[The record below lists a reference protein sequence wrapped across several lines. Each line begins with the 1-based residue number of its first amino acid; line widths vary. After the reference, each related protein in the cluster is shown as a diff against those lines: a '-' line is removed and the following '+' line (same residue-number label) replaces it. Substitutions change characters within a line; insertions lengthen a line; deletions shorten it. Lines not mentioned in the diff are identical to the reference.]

1 MTNPGPWTPPGSPP
15 QTKQRFAILDMLL
28 IIVMIGAAA
37 MCGFAL
43 LFAIVESDDQALVI
57 SLLFLATV
65 ILSGLGRVVVHI
77 AQTLDRIAAGAAAGR
92 AMGEWHAGGRPT
104 P

>member
-1 MTNPGPWTPPGSPP
+1 MTNPGPWTPTGTPP
-15 QTKQRFAILDMLL
+15 QTKPRFEILDMLL
-28 IIVMIGAAA
+28 IIVMIGTAA

-43 LFAIVESDDQALVI
+43 LFALIEGDGQAFVI

-77 AQTLDRIAAGAAAGR
+77 AQTLDRIAAGGPRGR
-92 AMGEWHAGGRPT
+92 
-104 P
+104 